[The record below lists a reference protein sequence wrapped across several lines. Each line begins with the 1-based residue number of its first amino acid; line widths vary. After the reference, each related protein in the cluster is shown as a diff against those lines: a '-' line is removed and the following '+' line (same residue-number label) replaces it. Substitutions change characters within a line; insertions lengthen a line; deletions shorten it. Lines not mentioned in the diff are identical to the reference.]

1 MSTPASVLVVGASAA
16 GLATAEALRRK
27 GFSGSL
33 TVLGDEPHVPYDR
46 PPLSKQILAGQWE
59 PERAHL
65 RSDDALERLD
75 ARLLLGDAAV
85 SLDVAARTV
94 RSTSGRDL
102 TADAVVVTTGVR
114 PRVLP
119 GQAGQR
125 GVHVLRSLD
134 DALALR
140 VRLLGARRLVV
151 AGDGVLGAEVAATA
165 RGLGVEVV
173 LAGPQSA
180 PMEAQLGPLASGALA
195 ELHREH
201 GVDVR
206 PGVAVEG
213 LAAADSR
220 VTGVRL
226 TTGEVLDADVVVVA
240 LGAVS
245 NTGWLEDSGLV
256 LENGVVCDSR
266 CSAADGIYAVGDVA
280 RWQHHGLGGLVR
292 LENRTNAS
300 EQAAAVAANI
310 LGADLPYAP
319 VPHFWTDQFAARIQV
334 HGLLPADAQVDVVE
348 GDTASRRFAA
358 VYQRDGRAV
367 GVLGWNMPKQARL
380 LRRRHLVEP
389 RAAAVD
395 S

>member
-1 MSTPASVLVVGASAA
+1 MTSRTCP
-16 GLATAEALRRK
+16 T
-27 GFSGSL
+27 
-33 TVLGDEPHVPYDR
+33 TVLRCPSRSWRG
-46 PPLSKQILAGQWE
+46 KWE